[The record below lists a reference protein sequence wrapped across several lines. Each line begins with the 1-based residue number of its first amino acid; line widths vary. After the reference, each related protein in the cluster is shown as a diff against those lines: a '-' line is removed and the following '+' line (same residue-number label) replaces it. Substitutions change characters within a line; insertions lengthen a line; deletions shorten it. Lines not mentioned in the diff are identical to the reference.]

1 MDISMPGQGGLAA
14 ICHIKQRRPAA
25 KILVFSMHQHPS
37 FAIQATQAGALGY
50 VTKSSEPDVLIF
62 ELLEKTES
70 RRQLAKLRDSCP
82 QAKLLAF
89 TGNTSLEDTVI
100 ALDCGAAG
108 LLTKNCTPDEIRSAI
123 LKLDQGDNY
132 LEARIAMRVVAH
144 LRTAEARRK
153 EAQALR
159 LTVREEQ
166 VVKCLMEG
174 MTNLQIANRLMISE
188 KTVKHYVGCLKEKFS
203 ANNRLEIVLYAQR
216 VALV

>member
-1 MDISMPGQGGLAA
+1 MTIRVFICDDHPIVRLGLASCIGA
-14 ICHIKQRRPAA
+14 NPAMQVVGEGA
-25 KILVFSMHQHPS
+25 WNDDTLALVQ
-37 FAIQATQAGALGY
+37 
-50 VTKSSEPDVLIF
+50 SSEPDVLIF

-70 RRQLAKLRDSCP
+70 RRQLAKLRDAWP

-144 LRTAEARRK
+144 LRTAETRRK

-174 MTNLQIANRLMISE
+174 MTNLQIAHRLMISE

>member
-1 MDISMPGQGGLAA
+1 VTVRVFICDDHPIVRMGLSSCIAA
-14 ICHIKQRRPAA
+14 NPAMQVVGEGA
-25 KILVFSMHQHPS
+25 WNDDTLALVH
-37 FAIQATQAGALGY
+37 
-50 VTKSSEPDVLIF
+50 SSQPDVLIF

-70 RRQLAKLRDSCP
+70 RRQLAKLRDACP

-89 TGNTSLEDTVI
+89 TGNSCVEETVI

-132 LEARIAMRVVAH
+132 LESRIAMRVVAH

-216 VALV
+216 VALA